1 MPRVLVPVTKPYENT
16 EPTCVEV
23 MMTCC
28 GIFARRKDFFGY
40 IFLEPTFHEPHEL
53 KQVKESYEANRFA
66 AINSYFPAN
75 VAIAEFVVDTNNHI
89 TKCVKLHRLY
99 QQTLS
104 QKVDETYRPI
114 LNFRWDERVVRE
126 EDISAKTLT
135 RLNEE
140 YQNHVRQQADRSY
153 TMRKAIASD

>member
-16 EPTCVEV
+16 EPTCLEV

-28 GIFARRKDFFGY
+28 GIFARRKDLFGY

-53 KQVKESYEANRFA
+53 KQVKESYEANRLA
-66 AINSYFPAN
+66 AVNSYFPSN
-75 VAIAEFVVDTNNHI
+75 IAIAEFVVDPNNRI
-89 TKCVKLHRLY
+89 TKCVKLHRLQ

-104 QKVDETYRPI
+104 QKVDESYRPI
-114 LNFRWDERVVRE
+114 LNFRWDEREVRE
-126 EDISAKTLT
+126 EDVRAETLA

-140 YQNHVRQQADRSY
+140 YQTYLRQQADRNY
-153 TMRKAIASD
+153 LLRKSNGK